1 MTHSKLMTTVA
12 AIALTAGSAFAG
24 SSEMKES
31 EVELKPETELEQA
44 AENTEQA
51 IEETAADAAAAT
63 ENAAEQTAD
72 AAGELAED
80 AEQTAEAAVEE
91 TGDALN
97 AAGEEIESAANE
109 AGAELEDAAEATE
122 QAASDAVESTE
133 DTMQAAEMEAS
144 EELAT
149 EEVVA
154 SAGASDFDGMTVGE
168 IVGMNV
174 YSTNNEDV
182 GEIDYVVRDGD
193 TYAAVIG
200 IGGFLG
206 LGEYTV
212 AIPLEQFSMVDG
224 EIEGLK
230 LSSWTEEELEA
241 QPEFDESGDVG
252 LEDDYRIEMTS

>member
-12 AIALTAGSAFAG
+12 AIALTAGTAFAG
-24 SSEMKES
+24 SSEVKES
-31 EVELKPETELEQA
+31 EMELKPETELEQA
-44 AENTEQA
+44 AENTGQA

-63 ENAAEQTAD
+63 EEAVEQTAA

-80 AEQTAEAAVEE
+80 AEQTAEAAIEE
-91 TGDALN
+91 TGEAMN
-97 AAGEEIESAANE
+97 AAGEEIESAAAE
-109 AGAELEDAAEATE
+109 AGAELEQAAEATE
-122 QAASDAVESTE
+122 QAASEAVESTE
-133 DTMQAAEMEAS
+133 EAVETAEMEAS

-149 EEVVA
+149 QDLI
-154 SAGASDFDGMTVGE
+154 ASDFDGMTVGE

-182 GEIDYVVRDGD
+182 GEIDYIVRDGD
-193 TYAAVIG
+193 AYAAVIG

-212 AIPLEQFSMVDG
+212 AIPLEQFSLVDG
-224 EIEGLK
+224 EVEGLK
-230 LSSWTEEELEA
+230 LSNWTEEELEA

-252 LEDDYRIEMTS
+252 LDDDYRIEMTS